1 MCGWGKE
8 KANSARSLE
17 FMSGKVCEGGRALGE
32 GYKHNKRKRLQ
43 GRREDGERSLI
54 LVLDG
59 FGGDYPRENESSQN
73 LPGKFLLQC
82 SGTETQPEP
91 EPLVQKNWR
100 TRHAF
105 LLHLLDMGSRDI
117 F

>member
-1 MCGWGKE
+1 MWVGKG
-8 KANSARSLE
+8 KGKFSKKSG

-32 GYKHNKRKRLQ
+32 DYKHNKRKRLQ

-54 LVLDG
+54 LVLDR
-59 FGGDYPRENESSQN
+59 FGGDYPRENQSSQN

-82 SGTETQPEP
+82 SSTETQPEP
-91 EPLVQKNWR
+91 KPLVQKNWR